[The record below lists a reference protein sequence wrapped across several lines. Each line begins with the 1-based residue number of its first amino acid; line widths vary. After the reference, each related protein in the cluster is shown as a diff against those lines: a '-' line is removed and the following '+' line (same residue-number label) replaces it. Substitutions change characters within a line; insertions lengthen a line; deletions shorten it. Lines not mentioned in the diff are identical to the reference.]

1 MILNVILDKYKGK
14 GLYVA
19 FVDFTAAFDSI
30 DRPRLIA
37 KLQSREALD
46 GTFLNFLSAML
57 KGVNAAVKGA
67 VLKWFNEGL
76 GVKQGDQAGPRV
88 FVTYIHDL
96 PESVCLDD
104 QHSRQHAVF
113 LINQIIKCLLWA
125 DDLVLVSTDPLH
137 LQAQLDALDAY
148 CMENKL
154 NVNTKKTQVMYVHT
168 RSSHRPSS
176 MHVFTYRGIQ
186 LDYVDEY
193 KYLGVLI
200 DRKGSFDTQAVALIK
215 KATACMYM
223 CMSKCRHIA
232 FRCPPKLR
240 VTLFRAYVISHF
252 IYACEVVPYTRK
264 HVDSMNKLIL
274 KFARWATGLPAHA
287 CSNAVLREAGLRPIE
302 YDMLQARMNYL
313 LLIKSRPTSHATNL
327 VW

>member
-1 MILNVILDKYKGK
+1 M
-14 GLYVA
+14 
-19 FVDFTAAFDSI
+19 
-30 DRPRLIA
+30 IA

-76 GVKQGDQAGPRV
+76 GVKQGDPAGPRV

-113 LINQIIKCLLWA
+113 LINQLIKCLLWA

-240 VTLFRAYVISHF
+240 VTLFRAYVVSHF
-252 IYACEVVPYTRK
+252 IYACEVVPYSRK

-274 KFARWATGLPAHA
+274 KFA
-287 CSNAVLREAGLRPIE
+287 I
-302 YDMLQARMNYL
+302 
-313 LLIKSRPTSHATNL
+313 
-327 VW
+327 